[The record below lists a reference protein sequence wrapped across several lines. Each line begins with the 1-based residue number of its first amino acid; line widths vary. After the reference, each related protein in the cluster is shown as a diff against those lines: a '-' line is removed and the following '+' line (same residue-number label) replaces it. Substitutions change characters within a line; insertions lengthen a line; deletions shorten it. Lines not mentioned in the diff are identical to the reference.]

1 MYCIQA
7 AIQRAFSSNMS
18 QAEYE
23 LLLRDIAEG
32 VTKHRSAVYK
42 VQFLKKSDEEELKEL
57 EFISTKLSKEAQ

>member
-1 MYCIQA
+1 
-7 AIQRAFSSNMS
+7 MS

-42 VQFLKKSDEEELKEL
+42 VQFLKKTDEEELKEL